1 MSRQAI
7 AESLRSVMGLVMK
20 LPGSTT
26 RTLAALAGRPRCR
39 ATAWRAK
46 AAQLGSWMKGYR
58 ADELF
63 DENGRLMPELAEL
76 APTGARHGRSDP
88 EMLTRCQDLAGPA

>member
-1 MSRQAI
+1 VSRQAI

-58 ADELF
+58 ADDLF
-63 DENGRLMPELAEL
+63 RPTHARTGRV
-76 APTGARHGRSDP
+76 GADGR
-88 EMLTRCQDLAGPA
+88 PAWPI